1 MKKNTVV
8 GWVLI
13 AVIMIGFMMFQSKQM
28 EKQRAAQ
35 IAQKHI
41 ADSVELIQREA
52 QRIADSI
59 AGARRDSL
67 IAAGVIKEEV
77 EAVPEETAPVVA
89 AAAAYQDSLLV
100 KASEAAEAQ
109 LVTLSNDKLEVTLT
123 TKGGQ
128 PYSAHV
134 KDYVNYDKS
143 DLYIFNCAVN
153 PNSCTYNVAIY
164 VNELVNT
171 KDFNFEI
178 ASVTDSSV
186 VMRLPFTGGGYI
198 EQAYTLKKDSY
209 LVDNKLSFVNLNI
222 PKNVFSYDVDWN
234 VVIPRMEKGYRNEV
248 QYSKAAYRLDGDNDP
263 EEFAKGRNGNVSVN
277 SKISWLAY
285 HQQFFSAIFRAK
297 DNFDAMQSAVV
308 FVPENEPGH
317 FLMACGARFK
327 KELDLTSTADRVY
340 EHEFYFGPNS
350 YRGLKALDQKY
361 EKTIPLGGSI
371 IGLFTKYVIIPVFDF
386 LNGFNLNFGI
396 IILLMTIFIKIVVFP
411 LSYKSFSSSA
421 KMQILKPEVEK
432 INAKYP
438 KPEDAMKKQQA
449 TMALYKRAGA
459 SMFGG
464 CLPMLLQFPI
474 LWAMFRFFPASIEL
488 RQQPFLWAEDL
499 SAYDSVVNFGTSIPL
514 IGDHLSLFALL
525 MAVSMFFYTK
535 ITQTQMSSNDPNGK
549 MMRFMTVYFMPIMM
563 FVICNSLSSG
573 LSYYYLLSNIIT
585 MITTWIIR
593 KWVVKPEDVYARLR
607 ASENKPAAKSRWQQM
622 LEEAQRRQQ
631 QQQRNGRR

>member
-13 AVIMIGFMMFQSKQM
+13 AVIMIGFMFFQSKQM
-28 EKQRAAQ
+28 EKQRVAQ
-35 IAQKHI
+35 VKEQHRR
-41 ADSVELIQREA
+41 DSIELVQREA
-52 QRIADSI
+52 QRIQDSI
-59 AGARRDSL
+59 AQAKKDSL
-67 IAAGVIKEEV
+67 IAAGVITPEEEV
-77 EAVPEETAPVVA
+77 TPEQIAEAAPA
-89 AAAAYQDSLLV
+89 FQDSLLV

-109 LVTLSNDKLEVTLT
+109 LITLENEKLEVTLT
-123 TKGGQ
+123 TKGAQ
-128 PYSAHV
+128 PYAARV
-134 KDYVNYDKS
+134 KDYTNYDKS
-143 DLYIFNCAVN
+143 DLYLFNCGAN
-153 PNSCTYNVAIY
+153 PNASTYNVAIY

-171 KDFNFEI
+171 KDFNFQVAEQ
-178 ASVTDSSV
+178 TDSSV
-186 VMRLPFTGGGYI
+186 VMRLPFANGGYI
-198 EQAYTLKKDSY
+198 EQSYSIGKDSY
-209 LVDNKLSFVNLNI
+209 LVDNTLKFVGLDI

-234 VVIPRMEKGYRNEV
+234 VIVPRMEKGYRNEM
-248 QYSKAAYRLDGDNDP
+248 QYSLAAYRLDGDDDP
-263 EEFAKGRNGNVSVN
+263 EEFAKGHNGNVSVN

-285 HQQFFSAIFRAK
+285 HQQFFSAILRAK
-297 DNFDAMQSAVV
+297 DNFDALQSAVAY
-308 FVPENEPGH
+308 VPEDEPGH
-317 FLMACGARFK
+317 NLMACGARFK
-327 KELDLTSTADRVY
+327 KELDLTAEGDRVY

-350 YRGLKALDQKY
+350 FNGLRALGQKY

-371 IGLFTKYVIIPVFDF
+371 IGLFTRYVIIPVFDF

-459 SMFGG
+459 SMMGG

-499 SAYDSVVNFGTSIPL
+499 SAYDSVINFGTGIPL

-535 ITQTQMSSNDPNGK
+535 ITQSSMAGNDANGK

-585 MITTWIIR
+585 MITTWYIR
-593 KWVVKPEDVYARLR
+593 KFVVKPEDVYARLR
-607 ASENKPAAKSRWQQM
+607 ATEGKPMPKSKWQQR
-622 LEEAQRRQQ
+622 LEQAQKM
-631 QQQRNGRR
+631 QQQRMQQNGRR